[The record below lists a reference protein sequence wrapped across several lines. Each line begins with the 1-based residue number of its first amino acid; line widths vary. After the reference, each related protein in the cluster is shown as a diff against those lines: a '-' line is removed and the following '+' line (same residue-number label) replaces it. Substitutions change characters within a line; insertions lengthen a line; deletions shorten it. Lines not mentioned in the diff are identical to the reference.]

1 MSKETHMNIVA
12 NIMFATGK
20 ATSIKQAVHM
30 SAQIDE
36 SVQARLLKDS
46 PQWAKVAKKGSRRK
60 RGTKPLRHRRGQRR
74 GMKHFPSAKALALD
88 KETRDNHAG
97 KRQKYAK
104 MEEIEINIVEPK

>member
-12 NIMFATGK
+12 AIMLATGK

-46 PQWAKVAKKGSRRK
+46 PQWAKVAKKVLDETNSTNHNNK
-60 RGTKPLRHRRGQRR
+60 EQ
-74 GMKHFPSAKALALD
+74 D
-88 KETRDNHAG
+88 KE
-97 KRQKYAK
+97 
-104 MEEIEINIVEPK
+104 EE

>member
-12 NIMFATGK
+12 AIMFATGK

-46 PQWAKVAKKGSRRK
+46 PQWAKVAKKV
-60 RGTKPLRHRRGQRR
+60 
-74 GMKHFPSAKALALD
+74 LD
-88 KETRDNHAG
+88 ESEEPNPFDTEGNKE
-97 KRQKYAK
+97 
-104 MEEIEINIVEPK
+104 EE